1 MRSRNFFIRRL
12 PRTAHGAQRT
22 AHGAQHTAHDA
33 RSAPRT
39 APTNTRSA
47 AASTATPRIMQY
59 SRTQKL
65 KEMQA
70 AWFVLENQSTDD
82 VGSFL
87 GSDDD
92 ADDEEPVATT
102 EAEKKFIKA
111 IKTPQNRN
119 AAFTTDLAEF
129 NEAADEMAERIK
141 KVAPVLGVDIKY
153 DQMDENKPQLVF
165 CRREYGQMKNYRIC
179 EIQPVKS
186 KLQELL
192 NDGLSTPQF
201 NTEGDFKNTKGRN
214 LVFQRTRELLNWTQ
228 LPKLSTIPKRY
239 VTKHKTY
246 DWEMWLHDTT
256 KTNQIPDGSKPY
268 PKPNIPRIANFQL
281 WKKGEKHAGKDTGCQ
296 RSYNVFKGQTA
307 KVANQIT
314 MEFLNY
320 ELPEGQLRCVPK
332 TRCETKYSRG
342 LYKAQIDNPAGTTGK
357 KPRHPPIPLLPFENL
372 HADCSM
378 FAKYNPVEN
387 GNMGE
392 RTRTGHL
399 KHNYLEVA
407 LEQIVEDFASVIISD
422 GEIPSWNNDEADI
435 DFIRG
440 LRQKVQDLD
449 AAEILKLQEE
459 KDIEAIVPGWTINWD
474 RKRAKEAAA
483 KAKKA
488 MEYRRKRQRE
498 KEIAAARAAKRGA
511 L

>member
-1 MRSRNFFIRRL
+1 
-12 PRTAHGAQRT
+12 
-22 AHGAQHTAHDA
+22 
-33 RSAPRT
+33 
-39 APTNTRSA
+39 
-47 AASTATPRIMQY
+47 MQY

-102 EAEKKFIKA
+102 EAERDFIKA
-111 IKTPQNRN
+111 IEQPHYKN
-119 AAFTTDLAEF
+119 AAFTTDLAVF
-129 NEAADEMAERIK
+129 DEAADEMAERIK
-141 KVAPVLGVDIKY
+141 EVAPVLGVDIGY
-153 DQMDENKPQLVF
+153 DEMDENKPQLVF
-165 CRREYGQMKNYRIC
+165 CRKEHGQMKNYGIC
-179 EIQPVKS
+179 TITTAKD

-192 NDGLSTPQF
+192 NDGLSPQKF
-201 NTEGDFKNTKGRN
+201 YTKGSFQNTKGRH
-214 LVFQRTRELLNWTQ
+214 LVFKRTMELLNWTQ
-228 LPKLSTIPKRY
+228 LDEGNSIPKRY
-239 VTKHKTY
+239 MTKHETY

-256 KTNQIPDGSKPY
+256 KTNQIKPNSIPH
-268 PKPNIPRIANFQL
+268 PKPNIPRIANYE
-281 WKKGEKHAGKDTGCQ
+281 WYKKGEKHAKKGKEGCQ
-296 RSYNVFKGQTA
+296 KSYNVFKGQTA

-314 MEFLNY
+314 MEFLNCK
-320 ELPEGQLRCVPK
+320 LPEGQLRCVPK
-332 TRCETKYSRG
+332 TRCETKYNRG

-392 RTRTGHL
+392 INKDGNL

-440 LRQKVQDLD
+440 LRQKVQELD
-449 AAEILKLQEE
+449 TIPE
-459 KDIEAIVPGWTINWD
+459 DIETIVPGWTINWD
-474 RKRAKEAAA
+474 RKQAEEAIA
-483 KAKKA
+483 KAENA
-488 MEYRRKRQRE
+488 MEFRRKKRQRE
-498 KEIAAARAAKRGA
+498 KELAAARAAKRGA

>member
-1 MRSRNFFIRRL
+1 
-12 PRTAHGAQRT
+12 
-22 AHGAQHTAHDA
+22 
-33 RSAPRT
+33 
-39 APTNTRSA
+39 
-47 AASTATPRIMQY
+47 MQY
-59 SRTQKL
+59 SQTQKF
-65 KEMQA
+65 KELQA
-70 AWFVLENQSTDD
+70 AWFATDD

-141 KVAPVLGVDIKY
+141 KVAPVLGVDIGY

-165 CRREYGQMKNYRIC
+165 CRREYGQMKNYGIC
-179 EIQPVKS
+179 EITPAKDKV
-186 KLQELL
+186 QELL
-192 NDGLSTPQF
+192 NNGLSPPQF
-201 NTEGDFKNTKGRN
+201 YTEGDFKNTKGRN

-256 KTNQIPDGSKPY
+256 KTNQIPPNSKPY
-268 PKPNIPRIANFQL
+268 PKPNIPRIANYE
-281 WKKGEKHAGKDTGCQ
+281 WYKKGKKHAGKDTGCQ
-296 RSYNVFKGQTA
+296 KSYNVFTGQTA

-314 MEFLNY
+314 MVFLNCK
-320 ELPEGQLRCVPK
+320 LPEERLKCAPGCR
-332 TRCETKYSRG
+332 RG
-342 LYKAQIDNPAGTTGK
+342 TYLAQIDNPAGTTGK
-357 KPRHPPIPLLPFENL
+357 KPQHPPIPLLPFENL
-372 HADCSM
+372 HTYCSM

-392 RTRTGHL
+392 RTKGIRTGHL

-440 LRQKVQDLD
+440 LRRNVQALD
-449 AAEILKLQEE
+449 TNPE
-459 KDIEAIVPGWTINWD
+459 DIEAIVPGWTKNWD
-474 RKRAKEAAA
+474 KKQAEKAITRAKNEMERKRKCAIA
-483 KAKKA
+483 
-488 MEYRRKRQRE
+488 
-498 KEIAAARAAKRGA
+498 AAARAAKRGA